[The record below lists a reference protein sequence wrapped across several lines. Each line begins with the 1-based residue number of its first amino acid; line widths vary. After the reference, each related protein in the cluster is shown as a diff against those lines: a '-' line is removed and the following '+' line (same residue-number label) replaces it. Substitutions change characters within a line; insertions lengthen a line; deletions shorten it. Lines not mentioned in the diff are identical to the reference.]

1 MSSNRQ
7 NSSDRQQLIAQLS
20 TGLQPVKPPLPV
32 ELTAALWLL
41 ASAGFVVGITHW
53 LGPIRANALAQLASE
68 PRFLVETL
76 IGLLAIAC
84 IAIAAFRAAVP
95 GALTPGFVTVGIGLM
110 LLWLANY
117 VIGLVSPALEPS
129 MLGKRDHCFIETL
142 VFALPPTVLA
152 LFLVRRRYPLR
163 PVYGAALVCLAAGM
177 MPALYM
183 QIACMYAPVHILQM
197 HIFPG
202 LLVMVAGTLG
212 MRLVVWLR

>member
-1 MSSNRQ
+1 M
-7 NSSDRQQLIAQLS
+7 LKLS
-20 TGLQPVKPPLPV
+20 F
-32 ELTAALWLL
+32 AALGLVL
-41 ASAGFVVGITHW
+41 SAGFASAQPTAQYEITITNITPGQSFTPQLVATHTGEFILFK
-53 LGPIRANALAQLASE
+53 LGEPASE
-68 PRFLVETL
+68 ALEM
-76 IGLLAIAC
+76 LAEGGDTGPLTESMS
-84 IAIAAFRAAVP
+84 AAATDVQTIP
-95 GALTPGFVTVGIGLM
+95 
-110 LLWLANY
+110 
-117 VIGLVSPALEPS
+117 GLVSPVLEPS

-152 LFLVRRRYPLR
+152 LFLVYRLFPLR